1 MEKDFMSM
9 NKNKMITY
17 VLMLSTQFPSYHIR
31 AGQPTNF
38 IDSIQNKTK
47 IHTIRTN
54 YELWKKRFKKI
65 DQGLAVLS
73 VRYWKGIPYKSNQIE
88 SFVFDKSDG
97 IGIEKI
103 LFYDYL
109 YSCQIEDVGFSV
121 SGLMIQL
128 NFLYDFSKPMAII
141 HFTKY
146 RYK

>member
-1 MEKDFMSM
+1 
-9 NKNKMITY
+9 MITY

-31 AGQPTNF
+31 AGKPTNF

-54 YELWKKRFKKI
+54 YELWKKRFEKI

-73 VRYWKGIPYKSNQIE
+73 VRYWKGIPYKSKQIE
-88 SFVFDKSDG
+88 SFIFDKSDG

-121 SGLMIQL
+121 SGLMIPKNDGL
-128 NFLYDFSKPMAII
+128 NSADFENWFKGYDFSKPMAII
-141 HFTKY
+141 HFTKH